1 MCGGRGWEEGQQ
13 LCSIFTDQLLWPIV
27 FIASPLSAPYSLR
40 SSARH
45 RPAQLPE
52 SERGKQL
59 QPRTA
64 DLS

>member
-1 MCGGRGWEEGQQ
+1 MCGGRGLEEGQR
-13 LCSIFTDQLLWPIV
+13 LCSIFTGQLLWPIV
-27 FIASPLSAPYSLR
+27 FIASPLSAPHSLQ

-52 SERGKQL
+52 PERGKRL

-64 DLS
+64 DLG